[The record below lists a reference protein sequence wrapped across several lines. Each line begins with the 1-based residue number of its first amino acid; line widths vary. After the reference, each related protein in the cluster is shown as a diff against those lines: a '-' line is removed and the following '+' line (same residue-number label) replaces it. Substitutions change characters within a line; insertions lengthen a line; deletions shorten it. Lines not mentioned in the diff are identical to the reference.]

1 MSWNTFKQH
10 YLSINELDFALDYSR
25 IRFSN
30 DFFQANEAKMQ
41 SAFKAMDALE
51 AGSIA
56 NPDEGRQVGHYW
68 LRNAELAP
76 DSETQKAITEAL
88 ETIDSIV
95 EKVHSGSCAG
105 ESGAFKHLLII
116 GIGGSALGP
125 QFVADA
131 LGGPKNDRINTFY
144 FDNTDPDGMDRTLD
158 RLEGQLGQT
167 LSVVISKSGGTA
179 ETRNGMIEA
188 KNAYTKAGLDF
199 AKHAIAITGE
209 GSKLDSLAVEENW
222 LYRLP
227 MWDWVGGRTS
237 ELATVGLLPAALQ
250 GIKIGDLLNGAKAM
264 DGATRIKETRKN
276 PAALLALSWY
286 QATEGKGSKDM
297 VILPYKDRL
306 VLFSK
311 YLQQLIM
318 ESLGKETDLD
328 GTVVNQGIAVYGNK
342 GSTDQHAYVQQLR
355 EGVHNFFVTF
365 IEVLKDRKGASIS
378 VDEVGNSTGDYLHG
392 FYLGTREALDEKD
405 RETLTVTIKEVNAH
419 SIGQLIALFE
429 RAVGLYAHL
438 ININAYHQPGVEA
451 GKKAATNILKMKQ
464 TVCELLE
471 KESPSPLSVDAI
483 AEKTSLQ
490 NNEELIFK
498 ILYRLA
504 HNSASN
510 IQITTNTCPTEAEFY
525 SQ

>member
-355 EGVHNFFVTF
+355 EGVNNFFVTF

-510 IQITTNTCPTEAEFY
+510 IQITSNTCPTEAEFY